1 MKGKTV
7 KESSIIMSQMMTQ
20 QDANLVGNVHG
31 GVIMKLVDTAAGAVA
46 IRHTRTNVVTAAV
59 DRLNFHYPVYIGDLI
74 TLEASVN
81 MVGRTSMEVGVR
93 VKSENLR
100 TGKVQNTA
108 TAYLTLVALDE
119 NGKPAAIPPLIL
131 ETDEDVRRNRE
142 AQKRREIRLREKNT
156 R

>member
-7 KESSIIMSQMMTQ
+7 KESSVIMSQCMTP
-20 QDANLVGNVHG
+20 QDANAAGNVHG

-46 IRHTRTNVVTAAV
+46 TRHTRTNMVTAAI
-59 DRLNFHYPVYIGDLI
+59 DRLNFHNPVYIGDLVTI
-74 TLEASVN
+74 EASVN

-93 VKSENLR
+93 VKSENLK
-100 TGKVQNTA
+100 TGEVRHTA

-119 NGKPAAIPPLIL
+119 SGKPAVVPPLIM
-131 ETDEDVRRNRE
+131 ETAEEVRRNRD
-142 AQKRREIRLREKNT
+142 AQKRREIRLREKNN

>member
-1 MKGKTV
+1 MKEKTV
-7 KESSIIMSQMMTQ
+7 KESSVIMSQFMTP
-20 QDANLVGNVHG
+20 QDANAAGNVHG

-46 IRHTRTNVVTAAV
+46 TRHTRTNVVTAAI
-59 DRLNFHYPVYIGDLI
+59 DRLNFHNPVYIGDLV
-74 TLEASVN
+74 TTEASVN

-100 TGKVQNTA
+100 TGEVQHTA

-119 NGKPAAIPPLIL
+119 GGKPAVVPPLIL
-131 ETDEDVRRNRE
+131 ETAEEVRRNRD
-142 AQKRREIRLREKNT
+142 AQKRREIRLREKNN

>member
-7 KESSIIMSQMMTQ
+7 KESSVIMSQCMTP
-20 QDANLVGNVHG
+20 QDANAAGNVHG

-46 IRHTRTNVVTAAV
+46 TRHTRTNMVTAAI
-59 DRLNFHYPVYIGDLI
+59 DRLNFHNPVYIGDLVTI
-74 TLEASVN
+74 EASVN

-93 VKSENLR
+93 VKSENLK
-100 TGKVQNTA
+100 TGEVRHTA

-119 NGKPAAIPPLIL
+119 GGKPAVVPPLIL
-131 ETDEDVRRNRE
+131 ETDEEVRRNRE
-142 AQKRREIRLREKNT
+142 AQERREIRLREKNN

>member
-119 NGKPAAIPPLIL
+119 NGKPAATPPLIL